1 MGSVDRRLH
10 IARETFD
17 VFLSY
22 SRSDATAAGQLVQA
36 LRSRGLKVFFDR
48 DYLAPGQQWPE
59 LLETSLRGC
68 RSAAICLGP
77 QGLGPWQKR
86 EQYVALD
93 RQVQDASFS
102 VIPILLP
109 GAKDPPLGFLRLET
123 WVDLKGGVESKAG
136 LDLLQQAIH
145 GQAPLAA
152 EIGLPDPRA
161 ALCPF
166 RGLEPFREE
175 DEAFFVGREAFTRV
189 LIDKVGQRS
198 LIGVVGA
205 SGSGKSSVV
214 LAGLVPAL
222 RRRADGRVWEIGL
235 MRPGQYPLRQLA
247 AAFLPPDPG
256 LDEFA
261 RIALL
266 KDRAQQLA
274 SGKVTLADV
283 VEAKLRKENGT
294 DRLLLVIDQWEEL
307 YTQSKDVESD
317 QERDDFLR
325 VLLAGVD
332 GKRLSVV
339 LTLRGDFY
347 GRALQDRILADRLQD
362 AVVNVSPMLR
372 DELRRVVEE
381 PAAKVG
387 LSFEAGLIDE
397 ILSDVGNE
405 PGNLPLLEFLLKEL
419 WDRRTGDRRLTFAAY
434 GETGGV
440 RRAIA
445 ERAEAELAKLS
456 AEQKAA
462 ARRFMIRLVTP
473 GEGQADT
480 RARVA
485 IPQGNEAVRA
495 VIERFA
501 QARLL
506 TTRFDPASG
515 REVVEVGHE
524 ALIREWDTL
533 KGWVDADRE
542 FLRTVQRVKLAMQ
555 VWQEETGDKA
565 QRLLPPGRPLEE
577 ARELLARER
586 AEVDDIRPFIE
597 ASIARDEAQQERERQ
612 ARDEQQQKELAA
624 ANERAEAARQL
635 AEERARGEAAAKR
648 LAEEAAAGKRAA
660 EQLALEQLARVK
672 TTRRIYA
679 LGIFF
684 VVVLLGASVWL
695 LILQNES
702 VKRLQQ
708 NQASTI
714 WSRLELDNDLRPYE
728 VEEIWR
734 LATAGPSMFPQFWS
748 QVPGDTG
755 HIVKLGKRPELVA
768 RTAGLGN
775 AERINTVL
783 GSLIEAFRQTGD
795 LDEQKAL
802 AEVLG
807 ALPVELTSEQAA
819 VIIETIVQPPRHGL
833 DLAADERDSATTA
846 DILRA
851 LAPVL
856 TSAQAAAAADR
867 LLAAARAVKD
877 FDRRLALTQAI
888 APLVPKLHAEPAL
901 AIDFVLQ
908 EFSSADAAG
917 RAQLAEVAPRLLGS
931 PGEKSSAVI
940 DAVVAAFRDDTDQK
954 RRASLAKVLHDRSEN
969 ESRPR
974 IGNGCADFSIGS
986 TRRLGPAA

>member
-1 MGSVDRRLH
+1 M
-10 IARETFD
+10 
-17 VFLSY
+17 
-22 SRSDATAAGQLVQA
+22 QA

-397 ILSDVGNE
+397 ILS
-405 PGNLPLLEFLLKEL
+405 
-419 WDRRTGDRRLTFAAY
+419 
-434 GETGGV
+434 
-440 RRAIA
+440 
-445 ERAEAELAKLS
+445 
-456 AEQKAA
+456 
-462 ARRFMIRLVTP
+462 
-473 GEGQADT
+473 
-480 RARVA
+480 
-485 IPQGNEAVRA
+485 
-495 VIERFA
+495 
-501 QARLL
+501 
-506 TTRFDPASG
+506 
-515 REVVEVGHE
+515 
-524 ALIREWDTL
+524 
-533 KGWVDADRE
+533 
-542 FLRTVQRVKLAMQ
+542 
-555 VWQEETGDKA
+555 
-565 QRLLPPGRPLEE
+565 
-577 ARELLARER
+577 
-586 AEVDDIRPFIE
+586 
-597 ASIARDEAQQERERQ
+597 
-612 ARDEQQQKELAA
+612 
-624 ANERAEAARQL
+624 
-635 AEERARGEAAAKR
+635 
-648 LAEEAAAGKRAA
+648 
-660 EQLALEQLARVK
+660 
-672 TTRRIYA
+672 
-679 LGIFF
+679 
-684 VVVLLGASVWL
+684 
-695 LILQNES
+695 
-702 VKRLQQ
+702 
-708 NQASTI
+708 
-714 WSRLELDNDLRPYE
+714 
-728 VEEIWR
+728 
-734 LATAGPSMFPQFWS
+734 
-748 QVPGDTG
+748 
-755 HIVKLGKRPELVA
+755 
-768 RTAGLGN
+768 
-775 AERINTVL
+775 
-783 GSLIEAFRQTGD
+783 
-795 LDEQKAL
+795 
-802 AEVLG
+802 
-807 ALPVELTSEQAA
+807 
-819 VIIETIVQPPRHGL
+819 
-833 DLAADERDSATTA
+833 
-846 DILRA
+846 
-851 LAPVL
+851 
-856 TSAQAAAAADR
+856 
-867 LLAAARAVKD
+867 
-877 FDRRLALTQAI
+877 
-888 APLVPKLHAEPAL
+888 
-901 AIDFVLQ
+901 
-908 EFSSADAAG
+908 
-917 RAQLAEVAPRLLGS
+917 
-931 PGEKSSAVI
+931 
-940 DAVVAAFRDDTDQK
+940 
-954 RRASLAKVLHDRSEN
+954 
-969 ESRPR
+969 
-974 IGNGCADFSIGS
+974 
-986 TRRLGPAA
+986 